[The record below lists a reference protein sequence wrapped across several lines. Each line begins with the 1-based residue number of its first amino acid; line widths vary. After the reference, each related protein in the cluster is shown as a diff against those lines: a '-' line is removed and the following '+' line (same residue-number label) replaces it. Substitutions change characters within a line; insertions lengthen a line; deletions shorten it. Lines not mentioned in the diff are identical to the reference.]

1 MNGRHTLLYAAGC
14 ALLAASASGQQD
26 RAVPRSGGG
35 GSSSAGSRH
44 TPSVHSSGRSSGGSS
59 SSTGSH
65 SVPSHSMTTAQ
76 RRHPRAGTGRG
87 SGSGGGGYYPSH
99 PVYPGYPGWGW
110 GGYYPAYWGY
120 WWPYSYGYAGWGA
133 GYWAAPWGAGA
144 VYSYAQPDRGAIRVL
159 VDPSDAR
166 VYVDGYYAGVVDDF
180 DGLFQRLHL
189 APGRHEISL
198 KLGGY
203 KTHRV
208 RVYAGSGSTLKIDH
222 EMEEGTGETF
232 EDLAPDSA
240 RREARRAP
248 PPPVET
254 DRSPEPAAGELHLLV
269 NPRDAS
275 VYVDG
280 QFRGTGREAGTLA
293 LPPGRHRVEVVRPGY
308 RTSEHEVEVAPNGS
322 AELSIELQRP

>member
-1 MNGRHTLLYAAGC
+1 MNGRHILLCTAGC
-14 ALLAASASGQQD
+14 ALLAVPTPGQD

-35 GSSSAGSRH
+35 GSTGAGARH
-44 TPSVHSSGRSSGGSS
+44 TPSVHSSGSSSSS
-59 SSTGSH
+59 SSTTSYGT
-65 SVPSHSMTTAQ
+65 PSQGMTTAQ

-87 SGSGGGGYYPSH
+87 GYPGHGGGYYPGH
-99 PVYPGYPGWGW
+99 PIYPGYPGWGW
-110 GGYYPAYWGY
+110 GGYSPAYWGY
-120 WWPYSYGYAGWGA
+120 WWPYGYRGWGA
-133 GYWAAPWGAGA
+133 GYWSAPWGAGA

-280 QFRGTGREAGTLA
+280 QFRGTGREAGTIA